1 MELTDES
8 LMPWGMHQGKPMTDV
23 PADYLVWLYEN
34 NKVRGDVKRYIQANL
49 ETLKMQIA
57 NEKKGIR

>member
-1 MELTDES
+1 MELNDES
-8 LMPWGMHQGKPMTDV
+8 PMPWGMHQGKPMTDV

-34 NKVRGDVKRYIQANL
+34 NKVRGDVKRYIEENL
-49 ETLKMQIA
+49 DVLKMQIK